1 MGMADLVAP
10 RYDSAG
16 AQQGE
21 VLLDPAVFGVT
32 PNRDVM
38 HQVVVAHLAGRR
50 SATAH
55 TKTRAEVRGGGRKPW
70 RQKGLGRARHGS
82 IRSPIWVGG
91 GVAHGPSD
99 RNYVQKTPKK
109 MRALAL
115 RGALSARASEGAV
128 KVIGRFDWEV
138 PKTRQAAAL
147 LREIGAD
154 GKALVVVDRSEE
166 VAARSFRNLPQVI
179 LGRSGLLNT
188 YDVLWAG
195 TVIFSGLALE
205 QTSTGP
211 AGSQAGRFEVS
222 EEDFVMEESA
232 APAGLGRE
240 AS

>member
-1 MGMADLVAP
+1 MADLVAP

-16 AQQGE
+16 VQQGE
-21 VLLDPAVFGVT
+21 VLLDPAVFGIT

-38 HQVVVAHLAGRR
+38 HQVVVAHLAARR
-50 SATAH
+50 SGTAR

-91 GVAHGPSD
+91 GKAHGPRD
-99 RNYVQKTPKK
+99 RNYVQRAPKK
-109 MRALAL
+109 MKALAL
-115 RGALSARASEGAV
+115 RSALSARASEGAI
-128 KVIGRFDWEV
+128 KIIGGFDWEV
-138 PKTRQAAAL
+138 PRTSLAVSL
-147 LREIGAD
+147 LSDIGAT

-166 VAARSFRNLPQVI
+166 IAVRSFRNLPQVI
-179 LGRSGLLNT
+179 LGRPGMLNT

-195 TVIFSGLALE
+195 TVVFSGLALG
-205 QTSTGP
+205 QASTGP
-211 AGSQAGRFEVS
+211 DGSPSGRFDVS
-222 EEDFVMEESA
+222 DEDFVMENGA

>member
-1 MGMADLVAP
+1 MPELVAP

-16 AQQGE
+16 VQQGE
-21 VLLDPAVFGVT
+21 VLLDPAVFGIT

-38 HQVVVAHLAGRR
+38 HQVVVAHLAARR
-50 SATAH
+50 SGTAR

-91 GVAHGPSD
+91 GKAHGPRD
-99 RNYVQKTPKK
+99 RNYVQRTPKK

-115 RGALSARASEGAV
+115 RSALSARASEGAV
-128 KVIGRFDWEV
+128 KIIGGFDWEV
-138 PKTRQAAAL
+138 PRTRLAVSL
-147 LREIGAD
+147 LSEIGAT

-166 VAARSFRNLPQVI
+166 IAVRSFRNLSQVI
-179 LGRSGLLNT
+179 LGRPGMLNT

-195 TVIFSGLALE
+195 TVIFSGLALG
-205 QTSTGP
+205 QTVAGT
-211 AGSQAGRFEVS
+211 AGSQSGRFEIS
-222 EEDFVMEESA
+222 DEDFIMEVGA
-232 APAGLGRE
+232 APVGLGQE